1 MLSGLARAW
10 RTLRPLTTVALLR
23 SATQR
28 PRLIPALAASAW
40 LSTVVL
46 ILIGSIVRV
55 SGHGLGCPDW
65 PLCYGRAIPPA
76 YGGAW
81 VEFSHRLV
89 GGIAGIQVVLLAA
102 LARREGRGRPWSY
115 RPAVAAAGLL
125 AVQVLLGGL
134 HVILELPPQTGLVHT
149 GVAMLIVG
157 LLATQLAVSSPRL
170 EPLRSGLQ
178 RAAAGRRLGAE
189 LSVIAAATYALLLTG
204 SAVTRSGASLACLR
218 FPQCGAAAAV
228 SQSLID
234 IHMLHRLAGL
244 GVLVLTG
251 WLTRAILSRNSPLAV
266 RRFGYAL
273 AGLLAVQTGLGIAN
287 VLLLLPM
294 WSRVLHLTF
303 AAVFWSAVVMLW
315 AATLS
320 RPASALSQVER
331 AG

>member
-10 RTLRPLTTVALLR
+10 GTFRPLTTVALLR

-89 GGIAGIQVVLLAA
+89 GGIAGIQIVLLAA

-115 RPAVAAAGLL
+115 RPAVAASGLL

-134 HVILELPPQTGLVHT
+134 HVILELPPETGLVHT

-170 EPLRSGLQ
+170 ERLRSGLQ
-178 RAAAGRRLGAE
+178 RAAAGRRLGAQ
-189 LSVIAAATYALLLTG
+189 LSGLAAATYALLLTG

-234 IHMLHRLAGL
+234 
-244 GVLVLTG
+244 
-251 WLTRAILSRNSPLAV
+251 S
-266 RRFGYAL
+266 
-273 AGLLAVQTGLGIAN
+273 
-287 VLLLLPM
+287 
-294 WSRVLHLTF
+294 
-303 AAVFWSAVVMLW
+303 
-315 AATLS
+315 
-320 RPASALSQVER
+320 
-331 AG
+331 